1 MDNKVFPAVCE
12 HKGTGGRKT
21 MFYRDGVLERST
33 LLSRA
38 SVAHGFSTRHG
49 GVSTHPY
56 TASMNLAMG
65 REDPDGTVREN
76 TELFARAVTG
86 GSIGSGSVVTA
97 SQIHSATVRVVTTD
111 DCGAGIHMASGEP
124 CDGFVTDVPGVM
136 PVIRVADCV
145 PILLCGEKACGDPV
159 VGAVHAGWRGSAS
172 GIAAAAVEKMVGLG
186 ARRETIRAAVG
197 THIGLCC
204 YEVRDDFVRAAAET
218 AGEAFAR
225 RFCIPYGGRYYAD
238 LTGMNRYQL
247 RRAGID
253 ASAIDVSPWCTR
265 CASARYHSHRATC
278 GRRGAMGAGIV
289 ILPE

>member
-1 MDNKVFPAVCE
+1 MKNGVFPAVCE
-12 HKGTGGRKT
+12 HKGTGNRET
-21 MFYRDGVLERST
+21 MFYKDGILERST
-33 LLSRA
+33 ILAHA
-38 SVAHGFSTRHG
+38 SVAHGFSTRLG

-65 REDPDGTVREN
+65 REDPDGVVRQN
-76 TELFARAVTG
+76 MVLFARAVTHGAVG
-86 GSIGSGSVVTA
+86 GESVVTA
-97 SQIHSATVRVVTTD
+97 SQIHSAKVRVVTADNRGEGVHT
-111 DCGAGIHMASGEP
+111 ASGEP

-145 PILLCGEKACGDPV
+145 PILLCGEKADGSPV
-159 VGAVHAGWRGSAS
+159 IGAVHAGWRGSAS
-172 GIAAAAVEKMVGLG
+172 GIAAEAVEKMVALG
-186 ARRETIRAAVG
+186 ARRETVRAAIG

-204 YEVRDDFVRAAAET
+204 YEVRGDFVRTVAET

-225 RFCIPYGGRYYAD
+225 RFCVPSGGKYYAD

-247 RRAGID
+247 RRAGVREVDI
-253 ASAIDVSPWCTR
+253 SPWCTM
-265 CASARYHSHRATC
+265 CAPTRYHSHRATH